1 MRTLEQVEQENER
14 LRDELGVLYWKVKDI
29 HMKLER
35 FMEDDAQHRIRMAV
49 AGAREKYKAVRVE
62 GVPIGNL
69 ELTVRTHNVLK
80 SYNILTLEQLITHSR
95 AELLKFEQMGRKS
108 LNELV
113 EVLAS
118 RGLKLRGEN

>member
-14 LRDELGVLYWKVKDI
+14 LREELGVLYWKVKHI

-35 FMEDDAQHRIRMAV
+35 FMEDDAQHRISLAV

-62 GVPIGNL
+62 GVPIDDL
-69 ELTVRTHNVLK
+69 DLTVRSHNVLK
-80 SYNILTLEQLITHSR
+80 SYNILTIDQLVTFSP
-95 AELLKFEQMGRKS
+95 AELLKLENMGRKS
-108 LNELV
+108 LNELMA
-113 EVLAS
+113 VLAS

>member
-14 LRDELGVLYWKVKDI
+14 LREELGVLYWKVKDI

-62 GVPIGNL
+62 GVPIDDL
-69 ELTVRTHNVLK
+69 LLTVRTHNIVK
-80 SYNILTLEQLITHSR
+80 SCNILTIEQLITHSR
-95 AELLKFEQMGRKS
+95 AELLKLGRMGRKS

>member
-1 MRTLEQVEQENER
+1 
-14 LRDELGVLYWKVKDI
+14 
-29 HMKLER
+29 
-35 FMEDDAQHRIRMAV
+35 MEDDAQHRIRMAV

-62 GVPIGNL
+62 GVPIDDL
-69 ELTVRTHNVLK
+69 LLTVRTHNVLK